1 MNILIAP
8 TLKDIETVPQQQ
20 NYPLKINRERLLKRI
35 AELGQIGAIEGGGVC
50 RLAFTAEDKLGR
62 DQVIAWM
69 KDLDLSIT
77 IDAIG
82 NVVATR
88 AGLENLPP
96 VMTGSHIDTVR
107 TGGKYDGNLGVLAGL
122 EVIASLND
130 ANIQTKHP
138 IAVAFFSNEEG
149 SRFPPDTMGSLVFQ
163 GELSLQDA
171 YSTVGIDGST
181 VKENLER
188 IGYLGEAPVGLA
200 QIHAFIELHVEQ
212 GPVLEHEQIS
222 IGAVTGVQGIHW
234 LEFTILG
241 TSNHAGTTPM
251 HLRHDAGIVAMQIAS
266 FARNLVQQVGQGQLV
281 TIGQI
286 QFSPNL
292 VNVIPNKAVFT
303 LDIRNTN
310 ADILEDVFQQIL
322 QFAKQAATAEQVQ
335 LSVRD
340 IANSEPIDF
349 DSRIVQRVAAIAQQ
363 QNLSV
368 KKMPSG
374 AGHDA
379 QVIAALCPA
388 GMIFV
393 PSVAGLSHNVKE
405 FTHDHDIENGA
416 NILLQILHELADG
429 AHL

>member
-1 MNILIAP
+1 MNIAHASNLDGFKRSTEHP
-8 TLKDIETVPQQQ
+8 
-20 NYPLKINRERLLKRI
+20 YPLSINRKRLLQYI
-35 AELGQIGAIEGGGVC
+35 EELGKIGSIEGGGVC
-50 RLAFTAEDKLGR
+50 RLAFSDEDKLGR
-62 DQVIAWM
+62 DQVMSWM
-69 KDLDLSIT
+69 KALGLSIK

-82 NVVATR
+82 NVIATR
-88 AGLENLPP
+88 PGLENLAPI
-96 VMTGSHIDTVR
+96 MTGSHIDTVR

-122 EVIASLND
+122 EVIATLND

-149 SRFPPDTMGSLVFQ
+149 ARFPPDTMGSLVFH
-163 GELSLQDA
+163 GELSLDDA
-171 YSTVGIDGST
+171 YNTIGIDGTT

-188 IGYLGEAPVGLA
+188 IGYLGQDPVGHPE
-200 QIHAFIELHVEQ
+200 IHAFIELHVEQ
-212 GPVLEHEQIS
+212 GPVLEHEQIA

-234 LEFTILG
+234 IEFTISG

-266 FARNLVQQVGQGQLV
+266 FARNLVQQIGQGQLATV
-281 TIGQI
+281 GQI
-286 QFSPNL
+286 RFTPNL

-310 ADILEDVFQQIL
+310 AEILEDVFQQIL
-322 QFAKQAATAEQVQ
+322 AFAKQASEAEQVE
-335 LSVRD
+335 LSIRD
-340 IANSEPIDF
+340 LANSEPIDF
-349 DSRIVQRVAAIAQQ
+349 DSRIIQRVHDIASE

-379 QVIAALCPA
+379 QVIAARCPS

-405 FTHDHDIENGA
+405 YTHDHDIENGA
-416 NILLQILHELADG
+416 NILLQIIHELAQG
-429 AHL
+429 EHL